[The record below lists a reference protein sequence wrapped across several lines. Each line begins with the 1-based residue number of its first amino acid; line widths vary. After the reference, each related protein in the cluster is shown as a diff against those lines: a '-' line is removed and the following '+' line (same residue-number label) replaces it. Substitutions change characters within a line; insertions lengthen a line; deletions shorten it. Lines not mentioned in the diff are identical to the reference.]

1 MSKINENKQLQPIR
15 LNGRINFIYSGEN
28 ARLAFT
34 LTNSISHADGIF
46 LTLYDALYLNKTAN
60 CLFQKRF
67 NERFRHE
74 KFRYID
80 FVDDKDINALY
91 KKFRQSQALKDLGIK
106 VELADNPDYF
116 TIFFDYAKTSYF
128 KDCVEVA
135 TGDDKEF
142 IDRVLGHENTPPIW
156 NLDETLPLLMLV
168 IKEVL
173 ISYFLMHQI
182 KDLLKTV

>member
-1 MSKINENKQLQPIR
+1 MKKINENKQLWPIQ
-15 LNGRINFIYSGEN
+15 LNGRINFIYAGKN

-34 LTNSISHADGIF
+34 LTNSISCADGIF
-46 LTLYDALYLNKTAN
+46 LALYDAIYLNKMAS
-60 CLFQKRF
+60 CLFQERF
-67 NERFRHE
+67 CKRFRHE

-80 FVDDKDINALY
+80 FADDQDINALY

-106 VELADNPDYF
+106 IELADNPDYF
-116 TIFFDYAKTSYF
+116 TIFFDYTKTSYF
-128 KDCVEVA
+128 SDFVEVA

-156 NLDETLPLLMLV
+156 DLDETLPLLMFA

-173 ISYFLMHQI
+173 IS
-182 KDLLKTV
+182 

>member
-1 MSKINENKQLQPIR
+1 MEMIMSKINENKHLQPIR
-15 LNGRINFIYSGEN
+15 LNGRINFIYSDEN

-34 LTNSISHADGIF
+34 LTNSVSYADGIF
-46 LTLYDALYLNKTAN
+46 LTLYDALYLNKTATH
-60 CLFQKRF
+60 LFQERF

-74 KFRYID
+74 KFRHID
-80 FVDDKDINALY
+80 FAYVPDTNALY

-106 VELADNPDYF
+106 VELAYDLDYF
-116 TIFFDYAKTSYF
+116 TIFFDYTKTSYF

-142 IDRVLGHENTPPIW
+142 IDRVLGYENTPSILD
-156 NLDETLPLLMLV
+156 LDETLPLLMLA

-173 ISYFLMHQI
+173 IS
-182 KDLLKTV
+182 

>member
-1 MSKINENKQLQPIR
+1 MKKISENKHLQPIR
-15 LNGRINFIYSGEN
+15 LNGRINFIYAGKN

-34 LTNSISHADGIF
+34 LTNSISCADGIF
-46 LTLYDALYLNKTAN
+46 LALYDAIYLNKMAS
-60 CLFQKRF
+60 CLFQERF
-67 NERFRHE
+67 CERFRHE

-80 FVDDKDINALY
+80 FADDQDINTLY

-106 VELADNPDYF
+106 VELADNPDFF
-116 TIFFDYAKTSYF
+116 TIFFDYTKTSYF

-142 IDRVLGHENTPPIW
+142 IDNVLGHRNTPLVW
-156 NLDETLPLLMLV
+156 NLDEVLPLLMLA

-173 ISYFLMHQI
+173 IS
-182 KDLLKTV
+182 

>member
-34 LTNSISHADGIF
+34 LTNSVSYADGIF
-46 LTLYDALYLNKTAN
+46 LKLYDAIYLNKVGN
-60 CLFQKRF
+60 CLLQERF

-74 KFRYID
+74 KFRHID
-80 FVDDKDINALY
+80 FCYIPDTNALY

-106 VELADNPDYF
+106 VELAYDLDYF

-128 KDCVEVA
+128 KDCIEVA
-135 TGDDKEF
+135 TSDDKEF

-156 NLDETLPLLMLV
+156 DLDETLPLLMLA
-168 IKEVL
+168 IKDVL
-173 ISYFLMHQI
+173 IS
-182 KDLLKTV
+182 

>member
-1 MSKINENKQLQPIR
+1 MNKINENKQLQPIR
-15 LNGRINFIYSGEN
+15 LNGRINFIYAGKN
-28 ARLAFT
+28 AKLAFT
-34 LTNSISHADGIF
+34 LTNSMSHADGIF
-46 LTLYDALYLNKTAN
+46 LTLYDALYLNKTATH
-60 CLFQKRF
+60 LFQKRF

-116 TIFFDYAKTSYF
+116 TIFFDYSKTSYF
-128 KDCVEVA
+128 KDCTEVA

-142 IDRVLGHENTPPIW
+142 IDRVLGHENTPPILD
-156 NLDETLPLLMLV
+156 LDETLPLLMLE
-168 IKEVL
+168 IKDVL
-173 ISYFLMHQI
+173 IS
-182 KDLLKTV
+182 